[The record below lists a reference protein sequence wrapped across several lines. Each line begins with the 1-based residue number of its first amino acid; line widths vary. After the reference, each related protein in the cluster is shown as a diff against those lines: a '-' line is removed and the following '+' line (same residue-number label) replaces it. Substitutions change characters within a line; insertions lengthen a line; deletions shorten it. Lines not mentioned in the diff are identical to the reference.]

1 MSATLVHVRRKCAF
15 KDRQRQTGRE
25 ERLPIKQHRAR
36 WRGKKKGSARI
47 KKKQQTK
54 TESRRSETGIR
65 NWSRSK
71 TGREHV
77 S

>member
-36 WRGKKKGSARI
+36 WRGKKRA
-47 KKKQQTK
+47 Q
-54 TESRRSETGIR
+54 
-65 NWSRSK
+65 
-71 TGREHV
+71 HV
-77 S
+77 